1 MHLIIYTDSYN
12 KPTSEKNC
20 TRQHLVDLDSAA
32 FTCNVPFY
40 GKPFL
45 RGIILQ
51 DCLYGKQ
58 KDFNLEFQFSR
69 VEVLIEDLPA
79 KDQAKVYGYFQ
90 EKDLTDIWRYVLD
103 SSNGTRFNLLCR
115 DFKEYLSFRKKYLHD
130 DSIPIML
137 IEFVPRQ
144 IIYKT
149 APKNKKKSFVGNVMP
164 VEIGGYQA
172 PLLIQSKAVI
182 AQSKNKVTTKYGQFS
197 LDDEHRNW
205 QGAFV
210 THSSLQ
216 EKLFYLQYPEMHF
229 HHLYDQ

>member
-12 KPTSEKNC
+12 KPTSEKKS

-51 DCLYGKQ
+51 DYLHGKQ

-69 VEVLIEDLPA
+69 AEVLIEDLPT
-79 KDQAKVYGYFQ
+79 KDQAKVYGCFQ
-90 EKDLTDIWRYVLD
+90 EKELTDVWRYVLD
-103 SSNGTRFNLLCR
+103 TRNGTGFTSWCR
-115 DFKEYLSFRKKYLHD
+115 GAEEYFSFREKYLHD
-130 DSIPIML
+130 ASIPIML
-137 IEFVPRQ
+137 VEFVPRQ

-149 APKNKKKSFVGNVMP
+149 DPENKKKSF

-172 PLLIQSKAVI
+172 PLLIQTKAII

-197 LDDEHRNW
+197 LDDTHCNW
-205 QGAFV
+205 RGAF
-210 THSSLQ
+210 TARSSLQ
-216 EKLFYLQYPEMHF
+216 EKLLCLQHSRDA
-229 HHLYDQ
+229 LSSLI

>member
-1 MHLIIYTDSYN
+1 MHLIIYTDNYN

-32 FTCNVPFY
+32 FTCNVPFC

-51 DCLYGKQ
+51 DCLYRKQ

-90 EKDLTDIWRYVLD
+90 EKDLTDVWRYVLD
-103 SSNGTRFNLLCR
+103 SSNRTGLTQWCR
-115 DFKEYLSFRKKYLHD
+115 DSKEYWSLRKKYLHND
-130 DSIPIML
+130 NIPIML

-149 APKNKKKSFVGNVMP
+149 APKNKNRNAMR
-164 VEIGGYQA
+164 VEVGGYRA
-172 PLLIQSKAVI
+172 PLLIQTKAVI
-182 AQSKNKVTTKYGQFS
+182 AQSENKVTTKYWQFS
-197 LDDEHRNW
+197 LDDKHCNR
-205 QGAFV
+205 QDIIFD
-210 THSSLQ
+210 TSSSLR
-216 EKLFYLQYPEMHF
+216 EKLFCLQYHQKKDF
-229 HHLYDQ
+229 HRLYDQ